1 MISNSISILSF
12 HTLKTSRGIKQITTT
27 MTGMEFIYG
36 LGLAMMIVPLINYTI
51 ALAVIG
57 RHTVFIALNS
67 CHLRR
72 RVGKLLSILST
83 NFLTIF
89 PIFRERNTSAKI
101 RWAKPPEHRSNPN
114 KGNRISRFLSV
125 YLYCWTLLM
134 AMAIPQ
140 LIYDISVWSSEN
152 ERLKSTYAMF
162 WSGVSEL

>member
-12 HTLKTSRGIKQITTT
+12 HTLRTSRGIKQITTT

-67 CHLRR
+67 CHFQR
-72 RVGKLLSILST
+72 RVGKLSSILSK
-83 NFLTIF
+83 NFLEIF
-89 PIFRERNTSAKI
+89 SIFRKRNTSAKI
-101 RWAKPPEHRSNPN
+101 RWAKPPHRSNPN
-114 KGNRISRFLSV
+114 TGNRISPFLSV
-125 YLYCWTLLM
+125 YLHCWTLLM